1 MHIKFFLEEP
11 SAEEALKHLLPK
23 ILLKDVSYEFHTF
36 QGRDEMLKELPKRL
50 KGEQWIPNDWRIVVL
65 IFLKTLF
72 DSIVTSVLVGF
83 VHENARG

>member
-1 MHIKFFLEEP
+1 MESVKSFIFFP
-11 SAEEALKHLLPK
+11 SIAGVLLLG
-23 ILLKDVSYEFHTF
+23 ITL
-36 QGRDEMLKELPKRL
+36 
-50 KGEQWIPNDWRIVVL
+50 IVNL